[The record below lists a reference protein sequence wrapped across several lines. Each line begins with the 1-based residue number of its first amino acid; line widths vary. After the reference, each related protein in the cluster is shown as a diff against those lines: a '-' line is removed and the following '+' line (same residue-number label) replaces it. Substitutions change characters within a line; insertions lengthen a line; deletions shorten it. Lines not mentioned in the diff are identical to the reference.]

1 MSSLEKLR
9 RLRPEELSSER
20 VRRALARRA
29 RGVVQAGR
37 WFLEPS
43 LADNRRRLLSF
54 QDKHRGE
61 RCVIVGN
68 GPSLNQTDLSLL
80 RGVPTFGLNR
90 IYLLFER
97 SEFRPTYLCC
107 FNTTVL
113 EQFHQ
118 ELKEVPCTRFVN
130 LFAAGAMPPS
140 HETIAIWERFSPR
153 FRASPDHGLWGGAT
167 VTFVALQL
175 AFFMGFSRV
184 VLVGVDHQFASQGE
198 PGKQV
203 RATEDDPSHFDPR
216 YFGAGALWD
225 LPDLETSEW
234 SYAMARQH
242 FERAGRSVV
251 DATVGGRLQ
260 VFPKVDLRTEMATP
274 WPGLP

>member
-1 MSSLEKLR
+1 MISLEKLR
-9 RLRPEELSSER
+9 RLRPEEVSTER
-20 VRRALARRA
+20 LARAVGRRM
-29 RGVVQAGR
+29 RGVAQGGH
-37 WFLEPS
+37 WFLEPGLRENRQR
-43 LADNRRRLLSF
+43 LASF
-54 QDKHRGE
+54 RDKHRGE

-80 RGVPTFGLNR
+80 QGVPTFGLNR

-97 SEFRPTYLCC
+97 SQFRPTYLCC

-118 ELKEVPCTRFVN
+118 ELGQVPCTRFVN
-130 LFAAGAMPPS
+130 LTAAGHLPPS
-140 HETIAIWERFSPR
+140 EQTIAIWERFSPR
-153 FRASPDHGLWGGAT
+153 FRLDPERGLWVGAT

-175 AFFMGFSRV
+175 AYFMGFSRV

-203 RATEDDPSHFDPR
+203 RATGEDQSHFDPR
-216 YFGAGALWD
+216 YFGRGALWD

-234 SYAMARQH
+234 SFAMAREQY
-242 FERAGRSVV
+242 ESAGRSIV

-260 VFPKVDLRTEMATP
+260 VFSKVDLREEMAMA
-274 WPGLP
+274 WPAAR